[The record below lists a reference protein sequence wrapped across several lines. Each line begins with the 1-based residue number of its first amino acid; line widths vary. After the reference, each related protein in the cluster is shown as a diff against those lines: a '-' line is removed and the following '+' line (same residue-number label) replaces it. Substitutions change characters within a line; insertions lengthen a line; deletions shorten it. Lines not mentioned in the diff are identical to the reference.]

1 MTSSG
6 NIPWLPIR
14 RYINRMQ
21 QSYLLL
27 STPYIFIPSHFIS
40 LLTFPS
46 YNSSNYFIHS
56 SFHIYIQSS
65 KNIFQIS
72 PPFPN
77 QIKSKQIP
85 SSADYNNWR
94 PQLLSARKKTGKY
107 AVRINDFHRE
117 KGDISGRNRGAVCMC
132 TTFELSADRGE
143 GERGRGGRKFRGQR
157 ERQTLEVGEER
168 HPQIKR
174 WRWYNN
180 ILRIRGPRRR

>member
-1 MTSSG
+1 
-6 NIPWLPIR
+6 
-14 RYINRMQ
+14 MQ

-46 YNSSNYFIHS
+46 YNSSIHPIIHS
-56 SFHIYIQSS
+56 SFHIYIYIYNHPKISS
-65 KNIFQIS
+65 KSPS

-117 KGDISGRNRGAVCMC
+117 KGDISGRNRGAAWMCMC
-132 TTFELSADRGE
+132 TTFELSADRRGGREVEEE
-143 GERGRGGRKFRGQR
+143 GNSAGRERGRRWKSERRG
-157 ERQTLEVGEER
+157 
-168 HPQIKR
+168 
-174 WRWYNN
+174 
-180 ILRIRGPRRR
+180 IRR

>member
-1 MTSSG
+1 
-6 NIPWLPIR
+6 
-14 RYINRMQ
+14 MQ

-46 YNSSNYFIHS
+46 YNSSIHPIIHS
-56 SFHIYIQSS
+56 SFHIYIYNHPKISS
-65 KNIFQIS
+65 KSPS

-117 KGDISGRNRGAVCMC
+117 KGDISGRNRGAVWMC
-132 TTFELSADRGE
+132 TTFELSADRRGGREVEEE
-143 GERGRGGRKFRGQR
+143 GNSAGRERGRRWKSERRG
-157 ERQTLEVGEER
+157 
-168 HPQIKR
+168 
-174 WRWYNN
+174 
-180 ILRIRGPRRR
+180 IRR

>member
-1 MTSSG
+1 
-6 NIPWLPIR
+6 
-14 RYINRMQ
+14 MQ

-46 YNSSNYFIHS
+46 YNSSIHPIIHS
-56 SFHIYIQSS
+56 SFHIYIYIQSS

-94 PQLLSARKKTGKY
+94 PQLLSARKKAGKY

-117 KGDISGRNRGAVCMC
+117 KGDISGRNRGAVWMC
-132 TTFELSADRGE
+132 TTFELSADRRGGREVEEE
-143 GERGRGGRKFRGQR
+143 GNSAGRERGRRWKSERRG
-157 ERQTLEVGEER
+157 
-168 HPQIKR
+168 
-174 WRWYNN
+174 
-180 ILRIRGPRRR
+180 IRR

>member
-1 MTSSG
+1 
-6 NIPWLPIR
+6 
-14 RYINRMQ
+14 MQ

-46 YNSSNYFIHS
+46 YNSSIHPIIHS
-56 SFHIYIQSS
+56 SFHIYIYIYNHPKISS
-65 KNIFQIS
+65 KSPS

-117 KGDISGRNRGAVCMC
+117 KGDISGRNRGAAWMCMC

>member
-85 SSADYNNWR
+85 SSADNNWR

-117 KGDISGRNRGAVCMC
+117 KGDISGRNRGAVWMC
-132 TTFELSADRGE
+132 TTFELSADRRGGREVEEE
-143 GERGRGGRKFRGQR
+143 GNSAGRERGRRWKSERRG
-157 ERQTLEVGEER
+157 
-168 HPQIKR
+168 
-174 WRWYNN
+174 
-180 ILRIRGPRRR
+180 IRR